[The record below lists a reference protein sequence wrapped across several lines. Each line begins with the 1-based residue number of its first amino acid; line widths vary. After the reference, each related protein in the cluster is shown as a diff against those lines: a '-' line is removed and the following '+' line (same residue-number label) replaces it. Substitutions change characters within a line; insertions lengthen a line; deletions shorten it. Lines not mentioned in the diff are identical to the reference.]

1 MNENINEDEQKRY
14 DELCFMALD
23 FARHNNFEELQKM
36 LEAKM
41 PVNLQDTK
49 GNSLLML
56 ATYNGAY
63 ECAKLLI
70 KHGASVDLKNDK
82 GQTPLAGVCF
92 KGNLDMVKLLVENG
106 ANIHENNGL
115 GMTPLTFASMFGHL
129 EIVRYLTC
137 VDNSAKG
144 QIYIM
149 ISKCLNAIK
158 NIFSFLHTK

>member
-1 MNENINEDEQKRY
+1 MNENINEEEQKRY
-14 DELCFMALD
+14 DELCLIALD
-23 FARHNNFEELQKM
+23 FARYNNFDELQKM

-41 PVNLQDTK
+41 PVDLQDTK

-92 KGNLDMVKLLVENG
+92 KGNLEMVKLLVENG

-115 GMTPLTFASMFGHL
+115 GTTPVMFASMFGHIK
-129 EIVRYLTC
+129 IVEYL
-137 VDNSAKG
+137 NKQNGSKKG
-144 QIYIM
+144 LCFVKVVSFFKNLF
-149 ISKCLNAIK
+149 SK
-158 NIFSFLHTK
+158 